1 MTALTRTLTHCN
13 NLATNHD
20 LVAVQDSASVMR
32 QVLEQ
37 STGESDITFVAKSEK
52 LNELNITPQLSKL
65 LQELLTHIEEG
76 GDITFVP
83 NTKLYSIREAKE
95 LLGMDES
102 YLLELVKQG
111 TISAKVLNDQK
122 LIEASSLHRYKRQ
135 RKRKGFEIL
144 DQMFELEKEV
154 YQNAKIARMLSD

>member
-1 MTALTRTLTHCN
+1 MTALTKTLPQCN

-20 LVAVQDSASVMR
+20 LLAVQDSASVMR

-37 STGESDITFVAKSEK
+37 LTGESDITFVAKSEK

-83 NTKLYSIREAKE
+83 NTKLYSMSEAKE

-102 YLLELVKQG
+102 YLLKLVKHG
-111 TISAKVLNDQK
+111 TISAKVVNGQK
-122 LIEASSLHRYKRQ
+122 LIEATSLHGYKRQ
-135 RKRKGFEIL
+135 RKRKGLKLL
-144 DQMFELEKEV
+144 DQMFELEKEF
-154 YQNAKIARMLSD
+154 Y